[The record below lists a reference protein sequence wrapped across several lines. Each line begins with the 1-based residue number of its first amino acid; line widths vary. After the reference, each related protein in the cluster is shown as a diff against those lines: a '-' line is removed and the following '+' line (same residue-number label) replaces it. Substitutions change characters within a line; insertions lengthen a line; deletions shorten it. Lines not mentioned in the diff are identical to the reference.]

1 MPISHKHRCIFVHIP
16 KTGGTSVEQA
26 LGIGK
31 IDHDAMRSHD
41 IEIFD
46 KISYAPQHF
55 TASMLKEHEK
65 IKEHWFDYYR
75 FSIVRNPYERVLSE
89 FFWHKYG
96 TSKLVRFNHMLFKE
110 FLNNYFEAIDTDH
123 KIPQTSFIYDENHEL
138 MVDKVFR
145 FEEIKEIGEY
155 LSKEL
160 GTIVKIP
167 KIQTSGNKKR
177 YLENLDADDKH
188 IIQAIYA
195 KDFELLRYP
204 L

>member
-1 MPISHKHRCIFVHIP
+1 
-16 KTGGTSVEQA
+16 
-26 LGIGK
+26 
-31 IDHDAMRSHD
+31 
-41 IEIFD
+41 
-46 KISYAPQHF
+46 
-55 TASMLKEHEK
+55 
-65 IKEHWFDYYR
+65 
-75 FSIVRNPYERVLSE
+75 
-89 FFWHKYG
+89 
-96 TSKLVRFNHMLFKE
+96 
-110 FLNNYFEAIDTDH
+110 
-123 KIPQTSFIYDENHEL
+123 

>member
-89 FFWHKYG
+89 FFCINTAPLNLYDS
-96 TSKLVRFNHMLFKE
+96 TIRYSKNF
-110 FLNNYFEAIDTDH
+110 
-123 KIPQTSFIYDENHEL
+123 
-138 MVDKVFR
+138 
-145 FEEIKEIGEY
+145 
-155 LSKEL
+155 
-160 GTIVKIP
+160 
-167 KIQTSGNKKR
+167 
-177 YLENLDADDKH
+177 
-188 IIQAIYA
+188 
-195 KDFELLRYP
+195 
-204 L
+204 